1 MSISTRREKEKERR
15 REDILQA
22 AQQVF
27 LRSGYQGATM
37 DEVAQEAELSK
48 GTLYLYFKSKFEI
61 YVELSNRACNETL
74 RGFVEIAAGTGTG
87 REMVGQMLSHW
98 VKVSSSD
105 LKQFRIAV
113 GFIASDDRPADCDA
127 VECHHDTIAN
137 TIRQMAG
144 AVVRGQEDG
153 SVAKG
158 LDPVTTASQLW
169 SAMMGTMLFYS
180 RSSVLMEKM
189 PFTIESD
196 NFMSN
201 QIDLLCRG
209 LRAS

>member
-1 MSISTRREKEKERR
+1 MSISTRREREKERR

-27 LRSGYQGATM
+27 VRSGYQRATM

-61 YVELSNRACNETL
+61 YVELSNRACNDTL
-74 RGFVEIAAGTGTG
+74 QGFVEIAAGTGTG
-87 REMVGQMLSHW
+87 REMVGRMLNHW

-113 GFIASDDRPADCDA
+113 GFIASEDKPAGCDA
-127 VECHHDTIAN
+127 VECHHDTIAS
-137 TIRQMAG
+137 TIQQMAD

-153 SVAKG
+153 SIAKG
-158 LDPVTTASQLW
+158 LDPVTTACRLW

-180 RSSVLMEKM
+180 RSSVLLENM
-189 PFTIESD
+189 PFSIESD
-196 NFMSN
+196 TFMSS
-201 QIDLLCRG
+201 QIDLLCLG